1 MWDLLQNNQWINRE
15 EEYREVSK
23 GMDGIIV
30 ATGQ

>member
-15 EEYREVSK
+15 EECREVSK

-30 ATGQ
+30 AIGQ